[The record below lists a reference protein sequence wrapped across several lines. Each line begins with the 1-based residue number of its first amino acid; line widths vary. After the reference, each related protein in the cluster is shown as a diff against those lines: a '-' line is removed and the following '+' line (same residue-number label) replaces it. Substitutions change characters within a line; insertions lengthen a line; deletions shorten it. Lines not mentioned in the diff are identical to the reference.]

1 MLPACLAGCCD
12 MALTQSLESNCSQ
25 GTSLGKQV
33 INFRRQDN
41 LEAILEQDGTDA
53 PRKQK
58 KTLRLLASSY

>member
-1 MLPACLAGCCD
+1 